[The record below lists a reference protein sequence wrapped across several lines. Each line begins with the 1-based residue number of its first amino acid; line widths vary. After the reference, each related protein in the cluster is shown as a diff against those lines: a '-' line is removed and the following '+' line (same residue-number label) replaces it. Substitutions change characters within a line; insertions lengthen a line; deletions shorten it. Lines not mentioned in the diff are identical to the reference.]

1 MTKRFRQVLLIV
13 SAGII
18 FLFIIFLINQTV
30 QIINLAHSIHPIFG
44 DIVKY
49 FLIVI
54 YALLIIISVYQFI
67 HLPKPLKMPD
77 PDGRDSK
84 EYREFILKIR
94 SRLLKNKNLSSHL
107 RDMDIDPKEPD
118 IDLAALE
125 DKIKQ
130 AENQLDKQAN
140 QEIKTTAQAIFVST
154 AISQSGSLD
163 SFVVLLGQV
172 KMIWRIAKIYNQRP
186 ALREMIKLY
195 ANVAVTS
202 FAARAIEE
210 LDFAEIIE
218 PVTRSFGSVGFL
230 NLVPVISI
238 ISNSIFSGATN
249 ALLTLRTGI
258 ITRKYCSLFC
268 YFETREK
275 YRDERELKKYI
286 KTSAIREAGK
296 QLGSVIVKPSQ
307 TVLKMVL
314 NTLKKSKDFSGK
326 MVEEMGK
333 ATKDIIN
340 RMIDFF
346 KRKRH
351 MEEGV

>member
-1 MTKRFRQVLLIV
+1 MTKRFKQVLLIL

-44 DIVKY
+44 EIVTY
-49 FLIVI
+49 FLIAI
-54 YALLIIISVYQFI
+54 YALLIMVSVYQLL

-77 PDGRDSK
+77 PDGRNSK
-84 EYREFILKIR
+84 DYREFLFKIR
-94 SRLLKNKNLSSHL
+94 ERLLKNKNLSSHL
-107 RDMDIDPKEPD
+107 LDMDINPKEPG

-130 AENQLDKQAN
+130 AENRLDKQAN
-140 QEIKTTAQAIFVST
+140 QEIKTTAQTIFVST

-172 KMIWRIAKIYNQRP
+172 KMIWRIANIYNQRP

-268 YFETREK
+268 YFETRK
-275 YRDERELKKYI
+275 TYRDEKELKKYI

-296 QLGSVIVKPSQ
+296 QLGSVIVTPSQ

-314 NTLKKSKDFSGK
+314 NTLKKSKDFSEK

-333 ATKDIIN
+333 VTKDIIN
-340 RMIDFF
+340 RMVDFL

-351 MEEGV
+351 REEGV